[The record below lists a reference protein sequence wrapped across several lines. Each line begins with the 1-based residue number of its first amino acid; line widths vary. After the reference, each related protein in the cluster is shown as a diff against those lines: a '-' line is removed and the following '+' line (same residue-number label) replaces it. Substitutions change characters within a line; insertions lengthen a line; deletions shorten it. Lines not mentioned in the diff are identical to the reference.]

1 MGRAGHPRARR
12 SSSQVLAMA
21 HLRRGRTQ
29 LQTVGCGR
37 RCPQDCL
44 PGHRPSCTS
53 AAPPRSRF
61 PSEGPSHRHPGPQT
75 QSPLRRQELKVP
87 LPQPTPSHLKSI
99 SRSAKSFPTHWP
111 CHLQDTEHQ
120 AVFKALHSTLHSV
133 QSTAL
138 SSISQV
144 RQLRLREVE

>member
-75 QSPLRRQELKVP
+75 QSPLRGQGTQGASPTAYSLPSEEHLTVCKVFSHSLA
-87 LPQPTPSHLKSI
+87 LPSTGYRAPGSI
-99 SRSAKSFPTHWP
+99 QGLAFNTSFCPANRSKFHFTGEAAEA
-111 CHLQDTEHQ
+111 Q
-120 AVFKALHSTLHSV
+120 
-133 QSTAL
+133 
-138 SSISQV
+138 
-144 RQLRLREVE
+144 RG